1 MPFLTST
8 DIANR
13 GLQLIGVPRVASIS
27 PVPDQSKPAVE
38 AAFCYGKLKRS
49 ELRRV
54 VWTFATRRALMRPV
68 VSTTMA
74 LVPPAYSSATT
85 YAAGQIVSDTS
96 GVWWISLVAGNIGN
110 ALADTSAVWQLYT
123 GQQVAQVYS
132 STVQYLPGDIVYV
145 STTAYF
151 ALQATLGNAPSGGA
165 PNWVTLTSATLVA
178 LLALNPAAYTPA
190 TLVQRTVYRLPY
202 NYLRIAPQ
210 DVKTAGTPRQSV
222 AAGMRFNDWEF
233 ENGFLISSA
242 TTTPFIF
249 RYICDVAY
257 VPSMDDLFCES
268 LASRMGM
275 ELAEP
280 LTQNPDKA
288 KDAKASYMVAI
299 NDAHTI
305 NAIEAGSTED
315 ELVQS
320 NSNGP
325 AMPQQGGGG

>member
-13 GLQLIGVPRVASIS
+13 GLQLIGIPRVASIS

-54 VWTFATRRALMRPV
+54 VWTFATRRVLMRPV
-68 VSTTMA
+68 VSTTMT
-74 LVPPAYSSATT
+74 LTPLAYSSATT
-85 YAAGQIVSDTS
+85 YAVGQIVTDTS
-96 GVWWISLVAGNIGN
+96 GVWWISLAASNIGN
-110 ALADTSAVWQLYT
+110 ALADTSTVWQLYT
-123 GQQVAQVYS
+123 GQQVAQVYNS
-132 STVQYLPGDIVYV
+132 AVQYFPGDIVYV
-145 STTAYF
+145 STTAYL
-151 ALQATLGNAPSGGA
+151 ALQATLGNAPTGGA
-165 PNWVTLTSATLVA
+165 PNWVTLTGATLATV
-178 LLALNPAAYTPA
+178 LILNPAAYAPT
-190 TLVQRTVYRLPY
+190 TLVQRTIFRLPY

-222 AAGMRFNDWEF
+222 AAGMRYNDWEF
-233 ENGFLISSA
+233 ENGFLISLT

-249 RYICDVAY
+249 RYISDVAY

-268 LASRMGM
+268 LAARMGM

-280 LTQNPDKA
+280 LTQNPDKT
-288 KDAKASYMVAI
+288 KDAKASYMTAI

-325 AMPQQGGGG
+325 SMPQTGGG